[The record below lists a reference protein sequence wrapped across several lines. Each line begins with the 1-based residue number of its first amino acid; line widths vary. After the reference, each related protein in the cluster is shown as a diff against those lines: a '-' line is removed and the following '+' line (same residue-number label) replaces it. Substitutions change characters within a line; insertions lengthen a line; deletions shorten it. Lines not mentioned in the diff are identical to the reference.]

1 MLFLFPKKK
10 ITVNCFTSQAYVME
24 YSPIHFAIKHMPEWW
39 KDLPKSYEDELAKNM
54 RKCSG
59 MIEYY
64 KKSITIPMWSDI
76 LIKTNYDKSYQWQY
90 SDLQSQATIH
100 GRSQIAGFLNDYGHL
115 KLVSPWMIASE
126 KNIDWVWSHPTYSY
140 PFSSDIACLPGITN
154 FYYQHKCNINIMIF
168 TGQQKK
174 ILIKQG
180 QPVALLTPMSDRR
193 IEIVRHLVD
202 EKEIEKM
209 SSRSIDISFAN
220 KYKNI
225 IKRKNQFND
234 CPFLNKR

>member
-10 ITVNCFTSQAYVME
+10 ITVNCFTSHAYVME
-24 YSPIHFAIKHMPEWW
+24 YSPINFAIKHMPDWW
-39 KDLPKSYEDELAKNM
+39 KNLPKSYENELAKNM
-54 RKCSG
+54 RKCFG
-59 MIEYY
+59 MIDYY
-64 KKSITIPMWSDI
+64 KKSIAIPMWSDI
-76 LIKTNYDKSYQWQY
+76 LIKINSDGYQWQY
-90 SDLQSQATIH
+90 SDLRSKATIH
-100 GRSQIAGFLNDYGHL
+100 DHIQMNGFLNDYGHL
-115 KLVSPWMIASE
+115 KFETPWTIASE
-126 KNIDWVWSHPTYSY
+126 KNIDWIWSHPTYNY

-154 FYYQHKCNINIMIF
+154 FYYQHHCNINIMIF

-180 QPVALLTPMSDRR
+180 QPVALLTPMSDRK
-193 IEIVRHLVD
+193 IKIVRHLVD

-209 SSRSIDISFAN
+209 RNKSIDISFAN
-220 KYKNI
+220 KYENL